1 MPPENPFS
9 PPLTPLPVFP
19 TTYLIPPPPPPSSNH
34 HHSHSPLIPPFIAA
48 AFALTFFI
56 VAAIIYRKVSRNRT
70 VPADL
75 KSPPPPHKFTYSV
88 LRRATGSFTAA
99 NRLGQGGFGSV
110 YKGVLSSGQEV
121 AVKLMDAS
129 GSLQGERE
137 FHNELTL
144 ASRIDT
150 TSCHYVVPIL
160 GFSSDEHSYK
170 HHCSSRR
177 RRRLVLVY
185 EYMRNGSLQDAL
197 LDRKCPELM
206 QWRKRFDII
215 SSIAKGVE
223 YLHYSCDPPIVH
235 GDIKPSNILLDY
247 HFDAKIADFG
257 LAQSLIK
264 DDQVVESFIED
275 DEKVEKGAKGEVFE
289 NVEENGSILEGN
301 ESVVTDEVVI
311 NVDQLPE
318 SCCVR
323 VLDGEVGGVS
333 PEVGVPSEGI
343 EKTSVSEGFFDG
355 VSVDSGVL
363 KGIGRGTSQSGRD
376 WWWKQDNVNG
386 GSDSG
391 RIKDYVMEWIGSE
404 IRKERPKKDWIAAT
418 SAAEDI
424 AKGGQQKQRKKLE
437 WWASLDEERTKREK
451 KNRKPREWW
460 KEEFC
465 EELAKKKKKRDLK
478 SGEMW
483 WQRDEEVAPERKRRK
498 SKGSRSSI
506 DWWLDSFSGEF
517 RIGRR
522 SSQDFA
528 SGDIPKSGGV
538 SSTPSM
544 RGTVCYIAPEYGGGG
559 QLSEKCDV
567 YSFGVL
573 LLVLVSGRR
582 PLQVTASP
590 MSEFERANLVSWA
603 RQLAHSGKLLDLVDP
618 NIQLLDREQA
628 LLCITIALVCL
639 QRSPN
644 KRPTMKEIVGML
656 CGDSEPPHLPFE
668 FSPSPPSNFPFK
680 SRKKAR

>member
-110 YKGVLSSGQEV
+110 YKGVLPSGQEV

-144 ASRIDT
+144 ASR
-150 TSCHYVVPIL
+150 
-160 GFSSDEHSYK
+160 FSSDEHSYK

-185 EYMRNGSLQDAL
+185 EYMHNGSLQDAL

-264 DDQVVESFIED
+264 DDQVVESFIE
-275 DEKVEKGAKGEVFE
+275 
-289 NVEENGSILEGN
+289 
-301 ESVVTDEVVI
+301 
-311 NVDQLPE
+311 
-318 SCCVR
+318 
-323 VLDGEVGGVS
+323 
-333 PEVGVPSEGI
+333 
-343 EKTSVSEGFFDG
+343 
-355 VSVDSGVL
+355 
-363 KGIGRGTSQSGRD
+363 
-376 WWWKQDNVNG
+376 
-386 GSDSG
+386 
-391 RIKDYVMEWIGSE
+391 
-404 IRKERPKKDWIAAT
+404 
-418 SAAEDI
+418 
-424 AKGGQQKQRKKLE
+424 
-437 WWASLDEERTKREK
+437 
-451 KNRKPREWW
+451 
-460 KEEFC
+460 
-465 EELAKKKKKRDLK
+465 
-478 SGEMW
+478 
-483 WQRDEEVAPERKRRK
+483 
-498 SKGSRSSI
+498 
-506 DWWLDSFSGEF
+506 
-517 RIGRR
+517 
-522 SSQDFA
+522 
-528 SGDIPKSGGV
+528 
-538 SSTPSM
+538 
-544 RGTVCYIAPEYGGGG
+544 GTVCYIAPEYGGGG

-573 LLVLVSGRR
+573 LLVL
-582 PLQVTASP
+582 
-590 MSEFERANLVSWA
+590 A

-628 LLCITIALVCL
+628 LLCITIALLCL

-668 FSPSPPSNFPFK
+668 FSPSPPSNFPFE

>member
-19 TTYLIPPPPPPSSNH
+19 TTYLPPPPHHPHTHSS
-34 HHSHSPLIPPFIAA
+34 LIPSVIAA

-70 VPADL
+70 VPTDL
-75 KSPPPPHKFTYSV
+75 KSPPPPHKFSYTL
-88 LRRATGSFTAA
+88 LRRATGSFAVA

-110 YKGVLSSGQEV
+110 YKGVLPSGQEV
-121 AVKLMDAS
+121 AVKLMDPS

-137 FHNELTL
+137 FHNELSL

-150 TSCHYVVPIL
+150 TCCHYVVPIL
-160 GFSSDEHSYK
+160 GFSSDEHS
-170 HHCSSRR
+170 HRR

-206 QWRKRFDII
+206 QWRKRFDVI

-247 HFDAKIADFG
+247 NFDAKIADFG
-257 LAQSLIK
+257 LAQSLTK
-264 DDQVVESFIED
+264 YDHVVESFIED
-275 DEKVEKGAKGEVFE
+275 EERVKKGGKGEVFE
-289 NVEENGSILEGN
+289 NVEENWSILEGN
-301 ESVVTDEVVI
+301 ESVVTEEVVI
-311 NVDQLPE
+311 NVDQLGE
-318 SCCVR
+318 SC
-323 VLDGEVGGVS
+323 S
-333 PEVGVPSEGI
+333 PEVGVPSEGM
-343 EKTSVSEGFFDG
+343 EKVSVSEGFLDG
-355 VSVDSGVL
+355 VSVDSGIL
-363 KGIGRGTSQSGRD
+363 KGIGKGTSQSGRD
-376 WWWKQDNVNG
+376 WWWKQENVNG

-404 IRKERPKKDWIAAT
+404 IRKERPKKDWIATT

-424 AKGGQQKQRKKLE
+424 ITKGGQQQKQRKKLE
-437 WWASLDEERTKREK
+437 WWASLDEERIRKEK
-451 KNRKPREWW
+451 KNIRKPREWW

-465 EELAKKKKKRDLK
+465 EELAKKKKKRDLRGG
-478 SGEMW
+478 GEMW
-483 WQRDEEVAPERKRRK
+483 WQRDEEVTPERKRRK
-498 SKGSRSSI
+498 SRGSRSSI

-628 LLCITIALVCL
+628 LLCITIALLCL

-680 SRKKAR
+680 SRKKPREFTSVRLPFH